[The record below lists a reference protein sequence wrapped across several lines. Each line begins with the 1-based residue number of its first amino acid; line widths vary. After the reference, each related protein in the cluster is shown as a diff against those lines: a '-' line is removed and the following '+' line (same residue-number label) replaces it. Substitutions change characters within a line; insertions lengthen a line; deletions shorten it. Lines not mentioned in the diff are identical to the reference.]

1 MSHEAI
7 ALWTETSSDPE
18 LIAGVRAGD
27 TAAFG
32 VLYERHVDAARK
44 VASMY
49 TNAASDIDDVVSE
62 SFSRVL
68 RALQRGDGPDLAF
81 RAYLFTIV
89 RRTGLDII
97 NKGIR
102 TKPREDMSEYESE
115 MGFGAASDEPTL
127 DGFEHGMV
135 AEAFRSLPERW
146 QAVLWYTEVEKKS
159 PREVAPLLGLSAN
172 GVAAL
177 SYRAREA
184 LRQAYLQQHL
194 NTSEQVSCLEANAQL
209 GAYVRGGL
217 SKREAVRVSDH
228 IDVCERCSALVA
240 ELEDVNRGMRGVI
253 APIVLGTAGMAALE
267 GGLPIGGALGLGE
280 GAGAASA
287 VGAGV
292 TTASGV
298 VGTAGLTA
306 TGFTTAGV
314 AATAGTAASAGGGLS
329 ALIAGASGMVVP
341 VTAVVG
347 VLALAVAGAG
357 YLGFFSDPP
366 APDPLAIDSPVVETT
381 PPDPGGGSGDGQ
393 GGSDGLEPAVT
404 PSPTPSASEPAE
416 PAPGTTNPPSVRPPS
431 TQQPGTGGT
440 GNDPSTAPTTDP
452 KPAPTTDPKPTPTT
466 DPDPDPTTDPTPEPT
481 KDPDPEPT
489 KEPDPDPTK
498 DPDPDPTTD
507 PDPGTG
513 PRPFA
518 LSISEAPLGYLE
530 ISRTSPQV
538 PLKVTNSGDQES
550 DPVTAE
556 ISLPDGLQFASPA
569 GGSGATS
576 RQSDKLSAY
585 MNFALSG
592 TVTVD
597 SWTCTLDDS
606 MTEASCST
614 PAVDAKTQAS
624 LALDL
629 EVTVGA
635 TESLA
640 PDAVTSFVV
649 TSGGNEVSYS
659 VRTGLV
665 AAEENFDDVFTGT
678 GRLATAHFGAPLMGC
693 QVGSASEEDTCRGI
707 MNFAGNGS
715 EARYNNNAWAMVP
728 LNEAGGVRNS
738 ATTAVTIPAGAVVKY
753 AAIEWA
759 ANYSPLDVGFDG
771 PTNVARLRVPGADY
785 VDITAESVTTTTDVS
800 NRTYYQ
806 ARADITDLVIAA
818 GAGDYSLADVAQAIT
833 RNQVNDRNY
842 LSGFAITIVY
852 EHPSLPES
860 MVTFFDGS
868 EWVTSS
874 VHPDFTFY
882 TETGAT
888 VTLGFVAWD
897 GDRGTVGDRVEL
909 GPVTGGGQTLQPIGG
924 WNGNTTTGAGDS
936 GNAASSTAIGS
947 KHANT
952 LGTDAKLFVPAHV
965 NSGLHVLRF
974 TGMGDNYLLGTFTV
988 TIALDD

>member
-7 ALWTETSSDPE
+7 ALWTESSSDPE

-68 RALQRGDGPDLAF
+68 RALQQGDGPDLAF

-89 RRTGLDII
+89 RRTGMDII

-102 TKPREDMSEYESE
+102 TKPREDMSEYETE
-115 MGFGAASDEPTL
+115 MGFGASSDEPTL

-194 NTSEQVSCLEANAQL
+194 NSSEQVSCLEANAQL

-217 SKREAVRVSDH
+217 SKREAMRVTEH
-228 IDVCERCSALVA
+228 IEMCERCSALVA

-253 APIVLGTAGMAALE
+253 APIVLGAAGMAALE
-267 GGLPIGGALGLGE
+267 GGLPIGGALGAGQGLGAA
-280 GAGAASA
+280 GAMSAGAA
-287 VGAGV
+287 
-292 TTASGV
+292 TTSGV
-298 VGTAGLTA
+298 VGTAGLTS

-314 AATAGTAASAGGGLS
+314 ASTTGGAAAAGGFT
-329 ALIAGASGMVVP
+329 ALIAGASGMVAP
-341 VTAVVG
+341 ITAVVG

-357 YLGFFSDPP
+357 YLGFFSTLPE
-366 APDPLAIDSPVVETT
+366 PDPFAEVPVVETT
-381 PPDPGGGSGDGQ
+381 PPDDATGAGADEDEPGIVD
-393 GGSDGLEPAVT
+393 PVVT
-404 PSPTPSASEPAE
+404 PSPSPSVSEE
-416 PAPGTTNPPSVRPPS
+416 PSQEPGRNTGDNSHSQNPGTNDRNTNN
-431 TQQPGTGGT
+431 PGS
-440 GNDPSTAPTTDP
+440 N
-452 KPAPTTDPKPTPTT
+452 
-466 DPDPDPTTDPTPEPT
+466 PDPTTEPT
-481 KDPDPEPT
+481 KDSKPDPT
-489 KEPDPDPTK
+489 KEPDPDPE
-498 DPDPDPTTD
+498 PTTD
-507 PDPGTG
+507 PTPDPTPEPG
-513 PRPFA
+513 PKLFT
-518 LSISEAPLGYLE
+518 LSIVQAPLGYLE

-538 PLKVTNSGDQES
+538 PLKVSNTGDEDS

-556 ISLPDGLQFASPA
+556 ITLPDGVQFAPPA
-569 GGSGATS
+569 GGSGATG
-576 RQSDKLSAY
+576 RQADRLSAY
-585 MNFALSG
+585 MNFALFG
-592 TVTVD
+592 TIDVD
-597 SWTCTLDDS
+597 SWTCTLSDDLS
-606 MTEASCST
+606 EALCSID
-614 PAVDAKTQAS
+614 AVAAQTQAS
-624 LALDL
+624 LNLDL
-629 EVTVGA
+629 QVTVGA
-635 TESLA
+635 SESLS

-649 TSGGNEVSYS
+649 KSGDDEVSYS

-665 AAEENFDDVFTGT
+665 AADENFEDVFTGS
-678 GRLATAHFGAPLMGC
+678 GRLATLHFGAPLMGC
-693 QVGSASEEDTCRGI
+693 KGGNATEQDTCRGI

-715 EARYNNNAWAMVP
+715 ESRYNNNNWAMQP
-728 LNEAGGVRNS
+728 INDAGGERNS
-738 ATTAVTIPAGAVVKY
+738 ATTKVTIPAGAVVKY
-753 AAIEWA
+753 AAVEWA
-759 ANYSPLDVGFDG
+759 ANYAPVDGGFDG
-771 PTNVARLRVPGADY
+771 PEESARIRVPGADY
-785 VDITAESVTTTTDVS
+785 VDLTADSVTITTDVS

-806 ARADITDLVIAA
+806 SRADITELVAAA
-818 GAGDYSLADVAQAIT
+818 GSGDYSLADVAQSIT
-833 RNQVNDRNY
+833 INQVSDRNY

-860 MVTFFDGS
+860 HVTFFDGS
-868 EWVTSS
+868 DWVSS
-874 VHPDFTFY
+874 TVHPDFQFHTD
-882 TETGAT
+882 TGAN

-909 GPVTGGGQTLQPIGG
+909 GPITGGGQTLQPVG
-924 WNGNTTTGAGDS
+924 WNGTTITGAGDS

-947 KHANT
+947 KYANT
-952 LGTDAKLFVPAHV
+952 LGTDAKLFAPVHV
-965 NSGLHVLRF
+965 SAGLHVLRF
-974 TGMGDNYLLGTFTV
+974 TGNGDNYLLGTFTV
-988 TIALDD
+988 TITPDN